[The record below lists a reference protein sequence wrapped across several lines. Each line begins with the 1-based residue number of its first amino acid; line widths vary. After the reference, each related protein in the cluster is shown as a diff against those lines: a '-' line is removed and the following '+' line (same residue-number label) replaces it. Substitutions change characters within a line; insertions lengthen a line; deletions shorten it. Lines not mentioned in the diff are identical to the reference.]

1 MAMAL
6 RLVDGLWSRCTNLLD
21 RGQVSQASHL
31 LKRLLQLELPQD
43 MRAEASMT
51 LAGLCRQSGDY
62 ENARKHVSA
71 ALAGDPED
79 PSLHH
84 MLGYL
89 HDEDEE
95 GSDTRALTHLRK
107 AVKLAPES
115 SECHRALGE
124 YLYHHDQQT
133 RGMAHLRKAIELEP
147 ENIDS
152 LSTLLEALVEQGQ
165 IDEAKNL
172 LRQLQFRLGKAHPQ
186 IQRLW
191 NTFAYLTAQNQQRK
205 VTTTTATIPLPRPS
219 KVKAK
224 PRTSAQPAH
233 ILRFDSAHAL
243 QSRHLRFS
251 PKPQK

>member
-6 RLVDGLWSRCTNLLD
+6 RLVDGLWSRCNNLLD

-31 LKRLLQLELPQD
+31 LKRLLQLEIPQEI
-43 MRAEASMT
+43 RAEASMT

-62 ENARKHVSA
+62 LNARKHVSA
-71 ALAGDPED
+71 ALVGDPED

-95 GSDTRALTHLRK
+95 GSESRALTHLRK
-107 AVKLAPES
+107 AVKLAPDS

-124 YLYHHDQQT
+124 YLFHHDQQT
-133 RGMAHLRKAIELEP
+133 RGMTHLRKAVELEP
-147 ENIDS
+147 DNIDT
-152 LSTLLEALVEQGQ
+152 LTTLLELLAEQGEME
-165 IDEAKNL
+165 EAKNQ

-191 NTFAYLTAQNQQRK
+191 NTIAYLTAQHQQK
-205 VTTTTATIPLPRPS
+205 QKATTATIPLPKPL

-224 PRTSAQPAH
+224 PRANVQSAH
-233 ILRFDSAHAL
+233 ILRFDTAHAMHG
-243 QSRHLRFS
+243 RHMRFG
-251 PKPQK
+251 PKPLT